1 MSRLD
6 IARIKE
12 DIRPRTV
19 IDLRTPRELTKQ
31 REISLLDEVGAR
43 YHNVPLQPASP
54 DYVKQE
60 TERFHDATDLGELY
74 LYRIRQPKFGQ
85 GLVDSLELIADCN
98 NHPLVFHCSMGKDR
112 TGVLAAMLLYVEGL
126 RSRRPALWL
135 GLAPLSFA
143 CAVLTKEAAATL
155 PAALLLWELLLWA
168 LPSSL
173 LPWA

>member
-112 TGVLAAMLLYVEGL
+112 TGVLAAMLLAAARDRRGH
-126 RSRRPALWL
+126 RSRLHPVSSVHAGTPGPLAKRPRRPAR
-135 GLAPLSFA
+135 GESGA
-143 CAVLTKEAAATL
+143 
-155 PAALLLWELLLWA
+155 
-168 LPSSL
+168 
-173 LPWA
+173 